1 MPNYHLRV
9 SHFSRSAGQSATA
22 AVAYR
27 GGLRLVDD
35 RTGVIHD
42 YTRKQ
47 GILHSELVLP
57 ANDDMGFRDRPPA
70 PADRAAFWNEVERH
84 HKRGDA
90 VTAREVEV
98 SLPAELDAAGRKALA
113 LQLARSLADEY
124 GVAADV
130 SLHAPR
136 EVTDRMLQVNPKQH
150 VVEEDGR
157 RHNGNWHAHI
167 VLTACSVTPGL
178 DGVQLGKK
186 VAELDPVHCQ
196 RHKVDNV
203 AERFRERW
211 ADMQN
216 QALERAG
223 IEARVDHRTLE
234 AQGVDRAPTVHLGP
248 AAAGYTRRTGQPS
261 RIALE
266 QAQQATERLRQ
277 AQIAGQELRQANQ
290 AVIDLETALS
300 AALAEREQQR
310 AAGTRQAQVEAF
322 QARLRDMV
330 KTTGKPLVKAEGP
343 AKRYS
348 GQAVLVERPLGVIV
362 IDHGRDLVGVRGV
375 ELGHI
380 EQGKHVV
387 ASSDQAGRWSVEL
400 HPRQVELDRRSQGL
414 PGAPKGPERG
424 R

>member
-35 RTGVIHD
+35 RTGEVHD
-42 YTRKQ
+42 YTRKK
-47 GILHSELVLP
+47 GVLHSELVLP
-57 ANDDMGFRDRPPA
+57 AVDHFGLRDHVPPLC
-70 PADRAAFWNEVERH
+70 DRAAFWNEVERH

-98 SLPAELDAAGRKALA
+98 SLPTDLDAAGRKALA

-150 VVEEDGR
+150 AVEEDGL

-178 DGVQLGKK
+178 DSFQLGKK
-186 VAELDPVHCQ
+186 VPELDPVHCQ

-216 QALERAG
+216 EALKRAG
-223 IEARVDHRTLE
+223 VEARVDHRSLQ
-234 AQGVDRAPTVHLGP
+234 AQGIDRAPTAHLGP

-261 RIALE
+261 RVALE

-277 AQIAGQELRQANQ
+277 AQIVGEELRRLNQ
-290 AVIDLETALS
+290 SIIDVETALS
-300 AALAEREQQR
+300 AALAERERQL
-310 AAGTRQAQVEAF
+310 AASARLA
-322 QARLRDMV
+322 QARVVHAKLQDMV
-330 KTTGKPLVKAEGP
+330 QQTGKNLLKAEGP
-343 AKRYS
+343 AKQYS
-348 GQAVLVERPLGVIV
+348 GQAVMVERPFGFLV
-362 IDHGRDLVGVRGV
+362 IDHGDSLVGVHGAKV
-375 ELGHI
+375 SHI

-387 ASSDQAGRWSVEL
+387 ASSDDAGRWRVEL
-400 HPRQVELDRRSQGL
+400 HPRQIELDQRNQLRPLLGT
-414 PGAPKGPERG
+414 G